1 MAHCLYEKAR
11 LYDLC
16 EAGLNFLKCHG
27 SIYAEVFITR
37 NRADRQV
44 MLRGKRT
51 GKNVSASG
59 SPATT
64 SHQSCFLAYVRL
76 HPTYEAIA

>member
-51 GKNVSASG
+51 GENVSAS
-59 SPATT
+59 ATT